1 MGGTPAAASSTLG
14 QFSVDNMG
22 GTPATDAGAGQG
34 QFDADNM
41 GGTPQ
46 APSQDDGDGTINP
59 KGPTP
64 R

>member
-1 MGGTPAAASSTLG
+1 
-14 QFSVDNMG
+14 MG

-46 APSQDDGDGTINP
+46 SPAQDDGDFPVNP
-59 KGPTP
+59 KSNTP